1 VKPDHEYDV
10 IPRLKGNA
18 GETRNR
24 AAEFYFNGTRL
35 VRSVQ

>member
-1 VKPDHEYDV
+1 MSTTSYQDSKEM
-10 IPRLKGNA
+10 LE
-18 GETRNR
+18 ETRNR